1 MSDENPDSRT
11 PLTAEQKQLAI
22 DHFFLLEE
30 QARGLRHTFPAIS
43 FEELTSFGYIGLL
56 RAAKLYRPETGIGF
70 PAFASHRIRGSI
82 IDEVR
87 KLSRYS
93 ERQQDRRKEI
103 RKAERL
109 LDEKR
114 ARQRELSETVEQLI
128 DFLGNNPLPQYVSFE
143 SAASVTTPGASPET
157 AVHYARIRERVR
169 QAAAELGTN
178 ERALVSRIY
187 FRNMNLQEAADD
199 IGLNKSWASRLHARA
214 LRFLQAAFR
223 REPT

>member
-1 MSDENPDSRT
+1 MSEETPESQT
-11 PLTAEQKQLAI
+11 PLTPEQKQLAI
-22 DHFFLLEE
+22 DHFSMLEE
-30 QARGLRHTFPAIS
+30 QARGLRYTFPAIS

-56 RAAKLYRPETGIGF
+56 RAAKLYRPDTGIPF

-93 ERQQDRRKEI
+93 ERQQERRKEI
-103 RKAERL
+103 RRAEHL

-114 ARQRELSETVEQLI
+114 ARQKELSATAEQLI
-128 DFLGNNPLPQYVSFE
+128 DFLDNNPLPQYVSFE
-143 SAASVTTPGASPET
+143 STASVTTTEASPET

-169 QAAAELGTN
+169 QIATELGTE

-187 FRNMNLQEAADD
+187 FRNMTLQEAADD

-223 REPT
+223 CEPT

>member
-1 MSDENPDSRT
+1 MSEDKPESQT
-11 PLTAEQKQLAI
+11 PLTPAQQKLAV
-22 DHFFLLEE
+22 DHFFLLDE
-30 QARGLRHTFPAIS
+30 QARGLRHTFAAIS

-56 RAAKLYRPETGIGF
+56 RAAKAYRPETGIGF

-87 KLSRYS
+87 RLSRYS
-93 ERQQDRRKEI
+93 ERQQERRKEI
-103 RKAERL
+103 RRAERL
-109 LDEKR
+109 LEEKR
-114 ARQRELSETVEQLI
+114 ARQKELGETAEQLI
-128 DFLGNNPLPQYVSFE
+128 QFLDNNPMPQYVSFD
-143 SAASVTTPGASPET
+143 AAAAVTTAEVSPET

-169 QAAAELGTN
+169 QIAVELGTE

-214 LRFLQAAFR
+214 IRFLQAAFR
-223 REPT
+223 REPS